1 MAEELADL
9 VTEAG
14 TIDVTCEFCKTTRR
28 SPRPARVTDT
38 AIDAAFLAYSTMATI
53 GEFIMR
59 VLAVPASSALVLSA
73 RTADSPPP
81 PQLMTPSVAEGALP
95 LNARRLEIIEN
106 WKMPIEPPYIGHLR
120 QPYPGNL
127 VSQWATRT
135 LVPAGG
141 SGELI
146 LDITRAAVTKVKLP
160 RQVGLTNALTDQQ
173 DAEIKVEF
181 EAQLMW
187 LQPVGG
193 SQAMIKLAHRTLSQS
208 PNRPRRM
215 TCSARSMNV
224 ERRPRR
230 AGPSGPP

>member
-1 MAEELADL
+1 MRAL
-9 VTEAG
+9 V
-14 TIDVTCEFCKTTRR
+14 
-28 SPRPARVTDT
+28 
-38 AIDAAFLAYSTMATI
+38 
-53 GEFIMR
+53 
-59 VLAVPASSALVLSA
+59 VPCLLSALVLA
-73 RTADSPPP
+73 ACTADSPPP
-81 PQLMTPSVAEGALP
+81 PRLMSPSVAEGALP

-106 WKMPIEPPYIGHLR
+106 WKMPIEPPYIGHLQ

-160 RQVGLTNALTDQQ
+160 REVGLTNALTDQQ

-193 SQAMIKLAHRTLSQS
+193 SQAMIKLAASHAVTIPESS
-208 PNRPRRM
+208 
-215 TCSARSMNV
+215 SANDVQRAVNECLNAALEGLDRQARIELDKLDNV
-224 ERRPRR
+224 ILP
-230 AGPSGPP
+230 

>member
-1 MAEELADL
+1 
-9 VTEAG
+9 
-14 TIDVTCEFCKTTRR
+14 
-28 SPRPARVTDT
+28 
-38 AIDAAFLAYSTMATI
+38 
-53 GEFIMR
+53 MR
-59 VLAVPASSALVLSA
+59 VLAVPCLLSALILA
-73 RTADSPPP
+73 ACTADSPPP

-160 RQVGLTNALTDQQ
+160 REVGLTNALTDQQ

-193 SQAMIKLAHRTLSQS
+193 SQAMIKLAASHAVTIPESS
-208 PNRPRRM
+208 
-215 TCSARSMNV
+215 SANDVQRAVNECLNAALEGLDRQARIELDKLDNV
-224 ERRPRR
+224 ILP
-230 AGPSGPP
+230 